1 MSLKWMRRDKSAGK
15 EKNDT
20 FWNYTESKED
30 LESTF
35 QPGGGLKCIY
45 KHSTTCG
52 ICLMAIRQ
60 VERVM
65 HQIKEDVEFYYIDVK
80 KDRPVSQEVAEIT
93 GIQHESPQILILKEG
108 EVFWHASHHAISEDK
123 LKGVFRELV
132 ACSCPQSTARTHD

>member
-1 MSLKWMRRDKSAGK
+1 MSLKWIRRDKSAGK

-30 LESTF
+30 LEKIF

-65 HQIKEDVEFYYIDVK
+65 HQLKEDVEFYYIDVK
-80 KDRPVSQEVAEIT
+80 KDRPVSQKVAEIT

-108 EVFWHASHHAISEDK
+108 EVFWHASHHAIREDK
-123 LKGVFRELV
+123 LKDVFRELV
-132 ACSCPQSTARTHD
+132 PGNSPEPTA